1 MGNQCSH
8 DSVQRVVVF
17 QERGSGEKKI
27 AGIELYTPGRFELEV
42 ISIDDPLPA
51 LLDEPEKYLPTEF
64 KADLVLAPGN
74 RIRIELAVSDEGIL
88 EVLSEWGNDNFLEE
102 EIEALWKTWK
112 PSIMTRCIQDEEVIV
127 LFPLTDQQVESISTI
142 DLQTD
147 QGYSVEYSRL
157 FLALGSV

>member
-1 MGNQCSH
+1 MTDKCTQ

-64 KADLVLAPGN
+64 KADLVLDFLRHPDLAA
-74 RIRIELAVSDEGIL
+74 ELLRRCRDEKI
-88 EVLSEWGNDNFLEE
+88 
-102 EIEALWKTWK
+102 
-112 PSIMTRCIQDEEVIV
+112 
-127 LFPLTDQQVESISTI
+127 PLVATTKKYPTSPLVATPPI
-142 DLQTD
+142 
-147 QGYSVEYSRL
+147 
-157 FLALGSV
+157 